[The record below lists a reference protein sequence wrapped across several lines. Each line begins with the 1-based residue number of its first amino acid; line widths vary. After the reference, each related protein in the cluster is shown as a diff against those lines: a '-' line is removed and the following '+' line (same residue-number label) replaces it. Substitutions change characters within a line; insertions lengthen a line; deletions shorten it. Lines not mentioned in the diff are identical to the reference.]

1 MKFIPHDY
9 QEFNCNLILGNQ
21 KSGLLLDMGLGKT
34 ASVLMAMD
42 KLINHYLEVNK
53 VLVIAP
59 FRVAKLT
66 WPGEIEKWD
75 DFKNLRYSVVMG
87 TEKQRITALNEDADI
102 YIINRDNVVW
112 LYNYLYNQDIIRM
125 FDAIVVDESSSFK
138 SPSSKRF
145 KSLKKLAMRC
155 PRVII
160 LTGTPAPNGLM
171 DLWSQIYLLD
181 QGQRLGRTITEYRK
195 KYFIPGRSKGH
206 VVYDWVLK
214 DGAEDDIYS
223 AIGDICVSMK
233 AIDHL
238 DMPDRIDNIIEIE
251 MDSTTKKLYKDLKR
265 NYLIE
270 LKDEVITAATAGV
283 LCNKLLQLANGA
295 LYVKKDLLCSKNQKN
310 VYYEV
315 VHNLKI
321 EALEEILD
329 SNPNV
334 PILVFYNFKSDLDR
348 LKNHF
353 KSLEPKTLDDPN
365 AYEDWNNKK
374 IRLLLANP
382 ASMGHGLNMQAGGN
396 IIVWFGLTY
405 NLELYQQANAR
416 LYRQGQANTVIIHH
430 LVLKG
435 SEDEMVISRLQEKKD
450 LQDNLI
456 EYVKAEIRRIKN
468 GKFD

>member
-9 QEFNCNLILGNQ
+9 QEYNYKVIMGKS
-21 KSGLLLDMGLGKT
+21 KSGLLLEMGLGKT
-34 ASVLMAMD
+34 ASVLMAME
-42 KLINHYLEVNK
+42 KLINHYLEVDR

-75 DFKNLRYSVVMG
+75 DFKHLKYSVVMG
-87 TEKQRITALNEDADI
+87 TEKQRLKALEEASDI

-112 LYNYLYNQDIIRM
+112 LYEYLYKQDKIRM

-138 SPSSKRF
+138 NPSSKRF
-145 KSLKKLAMRC
+145 KALRKLTNKC

-160 LTGTPAPNGLM
+160 LTGTPVPKGLM
-171 DLWSQIYLLD
+171 DLWSQVYLLD
-181 QGQRLGRTITEYRK
+181 QGQRLGRTITEFRR
-195 KYFIPGRSKGH
+195 KYFTPGRGKGH

-214 DGAEDDIYS
+214 EGSEDAIYD
-223 AIGDICVSMK
+223 AISDICVSMK
-233 AIDHL
+233 SIDHL
-238 DMPDRIDNIIEIE
+238 DMPARIDNVIEIE
-251 MDSTTKKLYKDLKR
+251 MDDNTKNLYKEFKK

-270 LKDEVITAATAGV
+270 LEDEVVTAATAGV
-283 LCNKLLQLANGA
+283 LCNKLLQLSNGA
-295 LYVKKDLLCSKNQKN
+295 LYTNTDALFTKNAKN
-310 VYYEV
+310 VNYEV

-321 EALEEILD
+321 EALEEIMEN
-329 SNPNV
+329 NPDV
-334 PILVFYNFKSDLDR
+334 PILVFYSFKSDLAR
-348 LKNHF
+348 LKEHF
-353 KSLEPKTLDDPN
+353 KTINPKTLDDAN
-365 AYEDWNNKK
+365 AYEDWNNKR

-382 ASMGHGLNMQAGGN
+382 ASMGHGLNMQSGGN

-416 LYRQGQANTVIIHH
+416 LYRQGQKNTVIIHH

-435 SEDEMVISRLQEKKD
+435 SEDEMALNRLHEKEYV
-450 LQDNLI
+450 QDSLI

-468 GKFD
+468 AKFN